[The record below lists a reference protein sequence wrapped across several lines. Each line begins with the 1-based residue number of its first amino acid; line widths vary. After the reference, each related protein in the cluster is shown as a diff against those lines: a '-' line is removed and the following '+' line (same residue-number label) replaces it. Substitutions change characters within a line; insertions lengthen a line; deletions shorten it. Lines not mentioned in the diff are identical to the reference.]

1 MEMMKHIPRLI
12 VLELTRRCNLRC
24 VHCRAS
30 ADRNGLCD
38 ELVTEEW
45 FRLLR
50 DIASF
55 SKPIIILSGGE
66 PLLRE
71 DVFDI
76 ITYGRKIGLTMTLST
91 CGVTL
96 TEQAVAKLKESGIG
110 RVSVSI
116 DGKDAV
122 THDFI
127 RQQKGVYD
135 AALGAIEL
143 LKRYGIAFQINTTV
157 TKYNFKH
164 LNKILELAIDLG
176 AASFHPFFLVP
187 VGRARDLKDF
197 QLSASEYEW
206 SLKRLYELTSGAP
219 IHCRP
224 ICAPHYFRIYSD
236 AEGALKGN
244 PSGKTGLDAMTAGCL
259 GGKSFAFVSSSGKVQ
274 ICGFLEVECGDLKQD
289 DFPKIWRD
297 SAVFNNL
304 RNFSKYKGKC
314 NVCEYVGLCGGCRA
328 RAYEAT
334 GDYLEEEPECTYQP
348 SKGVA

>member
-1 MEMMKHIPRLI
+1 MRYIPRLV
-12 VLELTRRCNLRC
+12 VLELTRRCSLRC

-30 ADRNGLCD
+30 AGGSDLYD
-38 ELVTEEW
+38 ELDTEEW
-45 FRLLR
+45 RRLLK

-76 ITYGRKIGLTMTLST
+76 ITYGREAGLTMSLST
-91 CGVTL
+91 CGITL
-96 TEQAVAKLKESGIG
+96 TEKTAAKLKESGIG

-116 DGKDAV
+116 DGKDAAA
-122 THDFI
+122 HDFI
-127 RQQKGVYD
+127 RQQKGAHD
-135 AALGAIEL
+135 AALRAIDT

-164 LNKILELAIDLG
+164 LNEILELAIDLG

-197 QLSASEYEW
+197 QLNACEYEW
-206 SLKRLYELTSGAP
+206 SLEKLHELTLGSP

-224 ICAPHYFRIYSD
+224 ICAPHYFRIYSG

-244 PSGKTGLDAMTAGCL
+244 PQGNGGLDAMTAGCL

-274 ICGFLEVECGDLKQD
+274 ICGFLKVECGDLKQD
-289 DFPKIWRD
+289 DFSKIWR
-297 SAVFNNL
+297 SSTVFNNL
-304 RNFSKYKGKC
+304 RNFSRYKGKC
-314 NVCEYVGLCGGCRA
+314 NICEYIDLCGGCRA

-334 GDYLEEEPECTYQP
+334 GDYLEEEPECVYQP
-348 SKGVA
+348 LRAGY

>member
-1 MEMMKHIPRLI
+1 MKHIPRLV
-12 VLELTRRCNLRC
+12 VLELTRKCDLRC

-30 ADRNGLCD
+30 ADSSGFYD
-38 ELVTEEW
+38 ELNTEEW

-76 ITYGRKIGLTMTLST
+76 ITYGKSIGLTMTLST

-96 TEQAVAKLKESGIG
+96 TEQAAAKLKESGIG

-116 DGKDAV
+116 DGKDAL

-127 RQQKGVYD
+127 RQQKGTYD
-135 AALGAIEL
+135 AALRAIEL

-164 LNKILELAIDLG
+164 LNEILELAIDLG

-206 SLKRLYELTSGAP
+206 SLERLYEFASKAP
-219 IHCRP
+219 IYCRP
-224 ICAPHYFRIYSD
+224 VCAPHYFRIHSD
-236 AEGALKGN
+236 AKGALKDS
-244 PSGKTGLDAMTAGCL
+244 PSARVGLDAMTAGCL
-259 GGKSFAFVSSSGKVQ
+259 GGKSFAFVSSNGKVQ
-274 ICGFLEVECGDLKQD
+274 ICGFLDLECGNLKQD
-289 DFPKIWRD
+289 DFSKIWRS

-304 RNFSKYKGKC
+304 RDFSRYKGKC
-314 NVCEYVGLCGGCRA
+314 NICEYIGLCGGCRA

-334 GDYLEEEPECTYQP
+334 GDYLEEEPECAYQP
-348 SKGVA
+348 LKARY